1 MDLALDN
8 KMVPFRQDR
17 MNDAQ
22 RKQWNKVYDG
32 VRADVLKKRPQG
44 DDLVRWK
51 YQRYM
56 ADYLACI
63 KSLDESVGTM
73 LDYLDKS
80 GLAENTVVIYASDQG
95 FFLGRKWLSQAP

>member
-1 MDLALDN
+1 MTLRVTMDLALDN

-17 MNDAQ
+17 MNKAQ
-22 RKQWNKVYDG
+22 KKKWNEVYDKI
-32 VRADVLKKRPQG
+32 RADVLKKRPQG

-73 LDYLDKS
+73 LDYLDEIGPS
-80 GLAENTVVIYASDQG
+80 REY
-95 FFLGRKWLSQAP
+95 GRDLCVGPRIFS